1 MLAVCVCVANVKR
14 GRDVVGEPWTVRRVC
29 CPVPRAVDGP
39 TRGSFSEVAGDTA
52 ALHAALNCLL
62 KLISPVITLELD
74 LPSVPTLSTWLI
86 HAHATRTG
94 TIQSIP
100 VPVPDPVQY
109 DTGTTGPGTRR
120 CGVRRRAGPPTMST
134 YTRAAIAV
142 GACAVLALLRR
153 KSLLVFAF
161 GRAAAAAE
169 AAKHFYPV
177 GTAGLP
183 WTAVER
189 AAWLTHAG
197 VVQRSYEEEV
207 LRKITPLRK
216 KFVVTTYGALAQ
228 DPDRYPL
235 FCVKTTDW
243 DASKP
248 SVLITGGIHGYETSG
263 VQGALLFLQT
273 AAQQYSDR
281 FNIAV
286 CPCVCPWGYECVQRW
301 TAVAEDPNRHF
312 VAGDTIEETALLME
326 LVASLGVT
334 EWAMHLD
341 LHETT
346 DSDLEEFRP
355 AKASRDGL
363 PLPSETIPDGFYLI
377 GTTDAADATT
387 PQRQWLGAIVD
398 GVREVTHI
406 APPDA
411 NGEVVGERLVQDGII
426 LTPHAGR
433 SRCITNAKFRATTE
447 VYPDSAGVTAEQCNR
462 AQLAAVTAG
471 LDFIAAHQGL

>member
-1 MLAVCVCVANVKR
+1 
-14 GRDVVGEPWTVRRVC
+14 
-29 CPVPRAVDGP
+29 
-39 TRGSFSEVAGDTA
+39 
-52 ALHAALNCLL
+52 
-62 KLISPVITLELD
+62 
-74 LPSVPTLSTWLI
+74 
-86 HAHATRTG
+86 
-94 TIQSIP
+94 
-100 VPVPDPVQY
+100 
-109 DTGTTGPGTRR
+109 
-120 CGVRRRAGPPTMST
+120 MSSYT
-134 YTRAAIAV
+134 HTRAAIAV
-142 GACAVLALLRR
+142 GACAVLACFVRR
-153 KSLLVFAF
+153 KSLLVALL
-161 GRAAAAAE
+161 GRAAAAE
-169 AAKHFYPV
+169 NAKHYYPV
-177 GTAGLP
+177 GTAGSP

-189 AAWLTHAG
+189 MAWLARAG
-197 VVQRSYEEEV
+197 IIQRSYEEEV

-216 KFVVTTYGALAQ
+216 KFVVTTYGALSQ

-235 FCVKTTDW
+235 FCIKTTNW

-273 AAQQYSDR
+273 EAQRYSDR

-312 VAGDTIEETALLME
+312 VAGDTIEETAALME
-326 LVASLGVT
+326 LVASLGVQ

-346 DSDLEEFRP
+346 DSDLDEFRP
-355 AKASRDGL
+355 AKASRDGVAL
-363 PLPSETIPDGFYLI
+363 PEETIPDGFYLI
-377 GTTDAADATT
+377 GTTDAADSTT
-387 PQRQWLGAIVD
+387 PQRAWLGAIVD
-398 GVREVTHI
+398 GVRKVTHI

-411 NGEVVGERLVQDGII
+411 NGEVVGEKIVQDGVI
-426 LTPHAGR
+426 LTPSAGR

-447 VYPDSAGVTAEQCNR
+447 VYPDSEGVTAEQCNR